1 MTRAYAVLVAALV
14 AAFGLSVAGLLLV
27 PSKPALPPVN
37 ELPPEDE
44 ATLPPPVSE
53 DGHEKPGPPQPGDW
67 LDRFREDGQSLE
79 EYVTRCA
86 NRRGPGREVFYI
98 QPLGD
103 AAERHRETLELMRA
117 YAEAFFGV
125 PAKICAPIPMF
136 DNGWVA
142 ARGQYNST
150 MIIGQLAER
159 VPPDALVYIGITG
172 KDLFAQGLNFVF
184 GEGSLRLRTGIYSL
198 VRYDTPDPALF
209 RRRALKLM
217 AHEVGHILSI
227 EHCVF
232 FKCVM
237 QGANSLAE
245 DDRHPMHLCPV
256 DLRKLQWNTG
266 FDREGR
272 YRKLEEF
279 YRACGLA
286 AEADWV
292 AARLATPGRR

>member
-1 MTRAYAVLVAALV
+1 MRRSHVVVVATLA
-14 AAFGLSVAGLLLV
+14 AAFVLFGTTLLLV
-27 PSKPALPPVN
+27 PSKPRRPHASKPPTHVGA
-37 ELPPEDE
+37 D
-44 ATLPPPVSE
+44 LPPPVSE

-67 LDRFREDGQSLE
+67 LDRFKEDGQTLE

-86 NRRGPGREVFYI
+86 NRRSPAREVFYI

-103 AAERHRETLELMRA
+103 AAERHRETLDLMRA

-125 PAKICAPIPMF
+125 PAKVCDPIPMF
-136 DNGWVA
+136 ENGWVA
-142 ARGQYNST
+142 GRGQYNST

-159 VPPDALVYIGITG
+159 LPPDALVYVGITG
-172 KDLFAQGLNFVF
+172 KDLFAPGLNFVF

-232 FKCVM
+232 YKCVM

-256 DLRKLQWNTG
+256 DQRKLQWNTG
-266 FDREGR
+266 FNREVR

-292 AARLATPGRR
+292 AARRRSSGP